1 MLGKDLQL
9 KTTTLFVFFL
19 WLAKIID
26 NMIVDHLEEC
36 GLFSGFQY
44 GFRSSGST
52 ADLLTVVCDRI
63 ARDLTGLVVLV
74 LHAGLLHKRNSSGI
88 LGKIFDLISSFLS
101 NRRL

>member
-1 MLGKDLQL
+1 MLGEDLQL

-26 NMIVDHLEEC
+26 NMIVDHLEKC

-52 ADLLTVVCDRI
+52 ADLLTVGCDRI
-63 ARDLTGLVVLV
+63 ARDLTGLVVLA

-88 LGKIFDLISSFLS
+88 LGQIFDLISFFLS